1 MEKIVIIS
9 TGGTF
14 NKIYNP
20 IDGSLIIDKSSNA
33 IKEIAEKW
41 LCEFDV
47 ISIIGKDSLD
57 IDNKERE
64 ELLKLIINYEC
75 NNIII
80 VHGTDTM
87 DITAE
92 LIANHKEINK
102 KIILTGAMTP
112 YSIEPIEA
120 TANLSSSY
128 GFLNNVKDNG
138 VYISMNGVIGDY
150 KEIVKDRI
158 NSKFRFG
165 NPNLFRE

>member
-1 MEKIVIIS
+1 MVIIS

-20 IDGSLIIDKSSNA
+20 IDGSFFIDKSSTA
-33 IKEIAEKW
+33 IKEISKKW
-41 LCEFDV
+41 LCEIDI

-57 IDNKERE
+57 INDKERE
-64 ELLKLIINYEC
+64 ELLEVIINHKS

-87 DITAE
+87 DTTAKF
-92 LIANHKEINK
+92 IATQDLNK
-102 KIILTGAMTP
+102 TIILTGAMVP
-112 YSIEPIEA
+112 YSIDPIEA
-120 TANLSSSY
+120 TANLSSAY
-128 GFLNNVKDNG
+128 GFLNNNINSG

-158 NSKFRFG
+158 NGKFRLG
-165 NPNLFRE
+165 NPNLFKE

>member
-41 LCEFDV
+41 LCEFDI

-64 ELLKLIINYEC
+64 ELLKLIINHEC

-87 DITAE
+87 DITAKS
-92 LIANHKEINK
+92 IATSKGIDK

-150 KEIVKDRI
+150 KEVVKDRI
-158 NSKFRFG
+158 NGKFRFG
-165 NPNLFRE
+165 NPNLFRG